1 MKFKKICLSTQ
12 LDKLYGKD
20 NYQSHIK
27 VGKEYWWCFF
37 DEKDVT
43 PGWHKIKI
51 TYLRSGIAFY
61 VVTDVPEYAERS
73 FALGSLMAATLVP
86 AELDPIRDLTE
97 EFKDSSMARK
107 LYYFDP
113 TYTVVSNWS
122 NEDEIEIEET
132 DESYPYFLIMTE
144 KIQDP

>member
-1 MKFKKICLSTQ
+1 MRFKKICLSTQ

-43 PGWHKIKI
+43 PGWHKIRI
-51 TYLRSGIAFY
+51 TYLRSGIVFY
-61 VVTDVPEYAERS
+61 VMTDMPEVPERN
-73 FALGSLMAATLVP
+73 FAVGSLMAATLVP
-86 AELDPIRDLTE
+86 AELDPTRDLAE
-97 EFKDSSMARK
+97 ELKGFKDQR

-113 TYTVVSNWS
+113 TYTIVSNWS
-122 NEDEIEIEET
+122 NEDEIEVDET
-132 DESYPYFLIMTE
+132 DESYIYFQLITE

>member
-43 PGWHKIKI
+43 PGWHKIKV

-61 VVTDVPEYAERS
+61 VITDAPGYAEKS
-73 FALGSLMAATLVP
+73 FAVGSLMAATLVP
-86 AELDPIRDLTE
+86 AELDPIRDLAK
-97 EFKDSSMARK
+97 EFEDSSLARK

-113 TYTVVSNWS
+113 TYTIVYNWP
-122 NEDEIEIEET
+122 NEDVTEIEET
-132 DESYPYFLIMTE
+132 DDSYPYFLIMTE

>member
-12 LDKLYGKD
+12 LDKLYGMD
-20 NYQSHIK
+20 RYQSHIK

-73 FALGSLMAATLVP
+73 FAVGSLMAATLVP

-97 EFKDSSMARK
+97 EFKDSSLARRM
-107 LYYFDP
+107 YYFDP
-113 TYTVVSNWS
+113 TYTTVSNWP
-122 NEDEIEIEET
+122 NEDVVEVEET

>member
-1 MKFKKICLSTQ
+1 MRFKKICLSTQ

-43 PGWHKIKI
+43 PGWHKIRI
-51 TYLRSGIAFY
+51 TYLRSGIVFY
-61 VVTDVPEYAERS
+61 VMTDMPEVPERN
-73 FALGSLMAATLVP
+73 FAVGSLMAATLVP
-86 AELDPIRDLTE
+86 AELDPTRDLAE
-97 EFKDSSMARK
+97 ELKGFKDQR

-113 TYTVVSNWS
+113 TYTIVSNWS
-122 NEDEIEIEET
+122 NEDEIEVDET
-132 DESYPYFLIMTE
+132 DESYIYFQLMTE